1 MVNKKMLNLAF
12 DTTAMGCAVALMDDN
27 KVLRK
32 SVKKMDFGQAESLMI
47 EIQSILQNESVKMED
62 LDLITVCTG
71 PGSFTGVRSSLAAA
85 RTFGLALPNVKLTG
99 VSAFEAY
106 IEDLDFDELAE
117 LNAVIIETKRSD
129 FYFQLFDAKRK
140 SLCEPMAAEYEDIIK
155 MLRHK
160 KVSIIGDGAERFLAK
175 PSGLS
180 LHVIKME
187 DMVSIEALARCGRK
201 RMEKKNLDYP
211 KPLYLRAPDVC
222 LKN

>member
-1 MVNKKMLNLAF
+1 
-12 DTTAMGCAVALMDDN
+12 
-27 KVLRK
+27 
-32 SVKKMDFGQAESLMI
+32 MDFGQAESLMM
-47 EIQSILQNESVKMED
+47 EIKNILQDQSMKMED

-85 RTFGLALPNVKLTG
+85 RTFGLTLQKVHLTG

-129 FYFQLFDAKRK
+129 FYFQLFDAKKK
-140 SLCEPMAAEYEDIIK
+140 SLCEPAAAEYDDIIK

-160 KVSIIGDGAERFLAK
+160 KVSLIGDGVERFLAK

-187 DMVSIEALARCGRK
+187 DMVSVEALAHCGKR
-201 RMEKKNLDYP
+201 RMEQKKLDYP

-222 LKN
+222 VKN